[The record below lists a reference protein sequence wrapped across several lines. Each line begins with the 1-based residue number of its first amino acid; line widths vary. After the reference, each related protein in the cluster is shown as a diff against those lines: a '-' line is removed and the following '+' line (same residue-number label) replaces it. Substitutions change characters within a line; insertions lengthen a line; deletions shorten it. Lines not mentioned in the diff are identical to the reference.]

1 MKSKILSALLA
12 LALCASGTALAQTY
26 AAGTYAGTAAGRNG
40 DITVNVTFSEDAIT
54 AIDVTAQQETAG
66 IADPALERIPA
77 AIVDSQSLGVD
88 TVSGCTI
95 TSAAIIEAVANAAEQ
110 AGADVEALRAVEVK
124 KAEAS
129 EKIEKTADV
138 VVIGGGGAGMA
149 AAAAAAENGANVII
163 LEKTAAVGGNTLA
176 SGLAMNAADPE
187 LAAQTDALNGQVSTL
202 EAVLDYNEADFGAFA
217 ETLATLKEQIKTY
230 LAGDTTKEFDSV
242 EWHMIQTYLGGKRT
256 DVNGNP
262 IVPP

>member
-26 AAGTYAGTAAGRNG
+26 AAGTYAGTASGRNG

-95 TSAAIIEAVANAAEQ
+95 TSAAIIEALDTDGNVISGLYAAGEVTGGIHAGNRLGGNAIADCFVFGRIAGTNAA
-110 AGADVEALRAVEVK
+110 
-124 KAEAS
+124 AS
-129 EKIEKTADV
+129 K
-138 VVIGGGGAGMA
+138 
-149 AAAAAAENGANVII
+149 
-163 LEKTAAVGGNTLA
+163 
-176 SGLAMNAADPE
+176 
-187 LAAQTDALNGQVSTL
+187 
-202 EAVLDYNEADFGAFA
+202 
-217 ETLATLKEQIKTY
+217 
-230 LAGDTTKEFDSV
+230 
-242 EWHMIQTYLGGKRT
+242 
-256 DVNGNP
+256 
-262 IVPP
+262 